1 VPDEL
6 NEKLKA
12 ERKAERLLDWLYFAQ
27 MGDRESEITDAYE
40 STFQWA
46 LQHHKNGPRLA
57 KWLRDGNGLFWI
69 QGRLGSGKSTLM
81 KYVWESKELERY
93 LTIWASDQ
101 PLHRACF
108 FFWKKGASE
117 LQKSLQGLYR
127 SLVASLI
134 RSNKD
139 LVDVAFPNW
148 RPCEADL
155 EPTAATLRSAL
166 RRILNMSSLHGRY
179 CFFIDGLD
187 EYDEQDPDLQNKLAQ
202 GILDLAALPGV
213 KILVASR
220 PEASFID
227 RFAQCPTLRLQ
238 DCTAHDIWRY
248 VTGEL
253 RLETQGSPL
262 DDDDNSAGLSSLAEA
277 VVSRANG
284 VFLWVKLVVADLVV
298 GIQYVASYDEL
309 QRKLDGL
316 HDDLN
321 DLFKQILIERIL
333 PEHQKEVAR
342 SLLILDESHKI
353 STIFISLTIVAVGR
367 EETDPMDRK
376 PDPLDIKATRQKT
389 AHLAESLPVRSRGL
403 ILTHRNIFTQQNIDL
418 VHSSLYDY
426 IAGENVRRA
435 LETQAGHFNAR
446 LAYVSGAMAEI
457 AVFHQHEA
465 ERLTRDS
472 RFDDLILDI
481 LHFLE
486 EDTCQSGIIPHS
498 AITRLD
504 VFLRKDWR
512 SDMTQYRPLLPLTI
526 MKDCTFSIRRE
537 IELNRGLPQTH
548 DRPLLFYAVSKRR
561 SLATYRAPVFTKM
574 RILSGLKGDGPLQM
588 LLQHGADPNEVYQGQ
603 TPWGQAFAFVRDK
616 AGTWQDLSS
625 GMNQLRDGEHW
636 ALEGFLCTLGAA
648 KELLR
653 YGADPDL
660 HDAHFGPSTAF
671 FASLLNGNC
680 CDRSLKL
687 ASCPCGY
694 GNALRSSIVELV
706 ELAKEKSLEKR
717 LGPLLHL
724 GKLGIQEAQI
734 WWVIASIRIVSGI
747 DCMELL
753 RLLMRMR
760 MLKADKILRLLV
772 GLLMILVLVWIW
784 SNKGVF
790 CD

>member
-6 NEKLKA
+6 NETLRA

-46 LQHHKNGPRLA
+46 LQHHKSGPRLA
-57 KWLRDGNGLFWI
+57 SWLRDGNGLFWI

-81 KYVWESKELERY
+81 KYVWESKELERH
-93 LTIWASDQ
+93 LSIWASDQ

-108 FFWKKGASE
+108 FFWKKGASK

-127 SLVASLI
+127 SLLASLI

-139 LVDVAFPNW
+139 LVDVAFPDW
-148 RPCEADL
+148 RPCEADR
-155 EPTAATLRSAL
+155 EPTAALLRSVL
-166 RRILNMSSLHGRY
+166 KRVLNMSSLHGRY

-187 EYDEQDPDLQNKLAQ
+187 EYEEQDPGLQNKLAQ
-202 GILDLAALPGV
+202 GILDLAALPGF

-238 DCTAHDIWRY
+238 DCTAHDIQHY

-253 RLETQGSPL
+253 RLKTQDSQLG
-262 DDDDNSAGLSSLAEA
+262 DDDSAGLSSLAEA

-309 QRKLDGL
+309 RRKLNGL

-321 DLFKQILIERIL
+321 DLFKQILMERIL

-342 SLLILDESHKI
+342 SLLMIGGSYKPRTQL
-353 STIFISLTIVAVGR
+353 ISLTIVAVGR
-367 EETDPMDRK
+367 EGTDPMDRQ
-376 PDPLDIKATRQKT
+376 PDPLDVQATRQKT

-403 ILTHRNIFTQQNIDL
+403 MLIHKEISL

-426 IAGENVRRA
+426 IASEYVREV
-435 LETQAGHFNAR
+435 LETQAGHFNVC

-457 AVFHQHEA
+457 AVCHQDEA
-465 ERLTRDS
+465 ERLTRYPGFNQFM
-472 RFDDLILDI
+472 RDI
-481 LHFLE
+481 VRLLE
-486 EDTCQSGIIPHS
+486 EYTCQSGLIPHS

-504 VFLRKDWR
+504 VFLQKDWVP
-512 SDMTQYRPLLPLTI
+512 DMTQYRPLLPFTI
-526 MKDCTFSIRRE
+526 KHGFTYTLKRE
-537 IELNRGLPQTH
+537 IELTRGLPQTRG
-548 DRPLLFYAVSKRR
+548 RPLLVHAVSGRR
-561 SLATYRAPVFTKM
+561 RRATFRALMFIEMGTHP
-574 RILSGLKGDGPLQM
+574 GLKGDDPFQM
-588 LLQHGADPNEVYQGQ
+588 LLQHGADPNEVYEGQ
-603 TPWGQAFAFVRDK
+603 TPWEHAFSFVNSK
-616 AGTWQDLSS
+616 AKAWQKQSFR
-625 GMNQLRDGEHW
+625 MNQHRDGENW
-636 ALEGFLCTLGAA
+636 FMLEFLHCLETVKQLI
-648 KELLR
+648 R
-653 YGADPDL
+653 YGADPDF
-660 HDAHFGPSTAF
+660 HHAHFGSSTQF
-671 FASLLNGNC
+671 SASLLNGNC

-687 ASCPCGY
+687 ASCSCAY

-706 ELAKEKSLEKR
+706 ELVKEKSLEKR
-717 LGPLLHL
+717 LGPLVHL

-734 WWVIASIRIVSGI
+734 WWVIESIRVVLGI

-760 MLKADKILRLLV
+760 MLKVNAILVLFV
-772 GLLMILVLVWIW
+772 GLLVILVLIW
-784 SNKGVF
+784 TLSNGGVF
-790 CD
+790 GD